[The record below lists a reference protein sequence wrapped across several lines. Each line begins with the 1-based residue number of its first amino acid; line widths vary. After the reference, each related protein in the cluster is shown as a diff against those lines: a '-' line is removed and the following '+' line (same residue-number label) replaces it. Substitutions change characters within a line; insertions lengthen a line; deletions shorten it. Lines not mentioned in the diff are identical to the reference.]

1 MNKAVNT
8 ALEGFICPACLVD
21 FPSASKLQ
29 DHWLKFHSPKVTAS
43 GTDRV
48 SDDYESIPDDSSPD
62 CAPQESKDH
71 NSCDHVFKSDLLAVL
86 EKCGFCG
93 QEIDSLGKICEGCN
107 FHCHDKCEKMVKEQ
121 CSRQSSVKSTHSK
134 FKTLPDEVDVGKRS
148 RLPSPPKS
156 LVTNICY
163 HMRHRVSKNRVRHV
177 DEHFDLDMTYI
188 TDRIIAMSFPAS
200 GLETTYRNNLREVA
214 KMLQTNHGDKFM
226 VFNLSERRYDISKL
240 NHQVLD
246 FGWPDH
252 LAPPLERLCS
262 IIKSIDSWLK
272 SDPLHVVVVHCKGG
286 KGRTGVVIAAY
297 MHFSKICSS
306 PQAALDWFAMKRFY
320 DDSLG
325 GVTQPSQRRYVHYFS
340 DYLDGKVKLNT
351 DPIFLHHIIV
361 HGIPSFDT
369 KDGCKPFLR
378 VYDGLKLIYT
388 SGVYH
393 VTPDMERIC
402 ITIEG
407 GLILHG
413 DVLIKCYHK
422 NTLSSGRDIIFRC
435 QFHTGAVR
443 DYGLELDKTELD
455 DACKDRRFPDG
466 CKVEFVFSATGNFVS
481 DIKINERLRS
491 IIRHSLHP
499 VENPDTV
506 LYPLAL
512 DNWYDSSTD
521 GAVSSAA
528 GASNAKEDYHS
539 KSDKTEQDSAG
550 KGDSDALKRPPE
562 YVPGPVNG
570 HLYAQVDKALKK
582 KVRSMSL
589 DSGARSRGAEQL
601 NFFENRANT
610 LNRKKAY
617 GFRSK
622 ENEDFGLTQPSL
634 QHNNSSKM
642 QHSSEDGRNREMKSF
657 DRLLQELGECSEIL
671 DSTLRQAGSGS
682 RGVQSSGIPVVNGG
696 SRSVIPPGPP
706 VRQKASFE
714 VGERYSRSGLIGEPL
729 LPNGISAVR
738 YNQSNGPS
746 FGATH
751 TRVPIKPPPYSQNS
765 SWNGNVKTGQM
776 SNGYSDGEALSV
788 VLHDAPLS
796 KVSPAMS
803 PTSPTFFATTEI
815 MPRTLKAK
823 TVSHTTV
830 GYNFV
835 PNSGDHVDGA
845 GRNEDVSVA
854 SQRTTSSP
862 DQQRR
867 GPKTFDFNN
876 NDDKLADVEDF
887 FDLEG
892 RKTIQDSET
901 LPEKGNVR
909 SKIALLSDMLQPDN
923 VRPPPHQN
931 IKGHIIPMPGLACL
945 SATEVSK
952 EISNYNA
959 KSLAPGEISHSSGT
973 LYISGAPPKRIVE
986 QTKHVAEPPK
996 ETDLTGF
1003 KESRLPP
1010 AHEFLVHKTDFMD
1023 HHHVVEKSPPSSIDG
1038 ISLDEGVD
1046 SKGSIDEPTNLG
1058 TSPSASDGH
1067 TDSAFGES
1075 IVSTSSVSTPVAG
1088 RSSNRFNP
1096 VAITTMNQE
1105 GEAVTDLV
1113 SQQSSSSNL
1122 LKNAAVH
1129 LQEAREDEEAGYAR
1143 LEDIRSAK
1151 KTQKSP
1157 GDGVTTETQTTLE
1170 ETSTSATPVVE
1181 PIVEQIQITKT
1192 ASDVE
1197 AIKDILSEMADLGSI
1212 NEPQLLQLSHP
1223 STPQSVRSEG
1233 PNGKGRSPLLSDG
1246 SGSFEN
1252 AVQRKKSHPVSDK
1265 GYGSTNSVS
1274 SGSSNDNVFL
1284 PESPKIPGLKFDRD
1298 TSVFWYKPTI
1308 SRTDANDILKDSE
1321 PGSFIIRDSQSFPGA
1336 FGLAVKVAVPPAH
1349 VLQGLQGDLTK
1360 VDLDNELVRHFLIET
1375 TKKGVRLKGYN
1386 DEPIFGSLAAFVY
1399 QHSITPLA
1407 LPIRLK
1413 MPAHDLLAGDKD
1425 QSLDKED
1432 GQNWPKGAVGSL
1444 MYLGKCEV
1452 EMLTGASAIQRTV
1465 EFLSTEEA
1473 AKKFTTV
1480 SFKVTPDGMTVTD
1493 TERKVFFR
1501 QHFHMKSIL
1510 YCGIDPSDKRWDLKT
1525 ATYSRKS
1532 KSFGLVMR
1540 KTGGVH
1546 NECHLFGEI
1555 CKDWPASILV
1565 NILNRSMNSST

>member
-1 MNKAVNT
+1 M
-8 ALEGFICPACLVD
+8 F
-21 FPSASKLQ
+21 SKLA
-29 DHWLKFHSPKVTAS
+29 LKKKRSLKILHDFAGSVT
-43 GTDRV
+43 
-48 SDDYESIPDDSSPD
+48 IK
-62 CAPQESKDH
+62 SKEGKDP

-93 QEIDSLGKICEGCN
+93 REIDSEGKICKGCN

-121 CSRQSSVKSTHSK
+121 WSREGSVNSAHSK
-134 FKTLPDEVDVGKRS
+134 FKTSHDEVDLGKRS
-148 RLPSPPKS
+148 RLPASPKN
-156 LVTNICY
+156 LVTNICH
-163 HMRHRVSKNRVRHV
+163 HMRHRVSRNRVRHV
-177 DEHFDLDMTYI
+177 DENFDLDMTYI

-214 KMLQTNHGDKFM
+214 KMLQTNHQDKYM

-378 VYDGLKLIYT
+378 VYVGLKLIYT

-435 QFHTGAVR
+435 QFHTSAIR
-443 DYGLELDKTELD
+443 DYGLELDKIELD
-455 DACKDRRFPDG
+455 DACKDRKFPDG

-491 IIRHSLHP
+491 IIRHSLQP

-512 DNWYDSSTD
+512 DNWYESSTD
-521 GAVSSAA
+521 GAGSSVA
-528 GASNAKEDYHS
+528 GASNTKEDYHS
-539 KSDKTEQDSAG
+539 KSDKREQDSAV
-550 KGDSDALKRPPE
+550 KGGSDALKRPPE
-562 YVPGPVNG
+562 YVAGPVNG
-570 HLYAQVDKALKK
+570 HLYAQVDKAFKK
-582 KVRSMSL
+582 KLRSMSL
-589 DSGARSRGAEQL
+589 DSGARSRAADHL

-610 LNRKKAY
+610 LNRRNAH
-617 GFRSK
+617 GFRNR

-634 QHNNSSKM
+634 QHNTSKM
-642 QHSSEDGRNREMKSF
+642 QHSSGDCRNSEVKSI

-671 DSTLRQAGSGS
+671 DSTLQQARSSS
-682 RGVQSSGIPVVNGG
+682 RGVQSSSVVNGG
-696 SRSVIPPGPP
+696 SRSAIPPGPP

-714 VGERYSRSGLIGEPL
+714 VGQRYSKSGLIGEPL
-729 LPNGISAVR
+729 LQNGISAVR
-738 YNQSNGPS
+738 YNQSNRPS
-746 FGATH
+746 FGTTQ

-765 SWNGNVKTGQM
+765 SWNGDVNTAQM
-776 SNGYSDGEALSV
+776 SNGYSDGEAHSV
-788 VLHDAPLS
+788 VLHEAPLP
-796 KVSPAMS
+796 KISPPMCPLS
-803 PTSPTFFATTEI
+803 PTYFATTEM
-815 MPRTLKAK
+815 MPRTIKAK
-823 TVSHTTV
+823 TVTHTTV

-835 PNSGDHVDGA
+835 PNSGDHLDGS
-845 GRNEDVSVA
+845 GRNEDVSVT
-854 SQRTTSSP
+854 SQWTTSNSGKLR
-862 DQQRR
+862 Q

-876 NDDKLADVEDF
+876 NDDKVSDVEDF

-909 SKIALLSDMLQPDN
+909 SKIALLSDMFQPDR

-986 QTKHVAEPPK
+986 QTKHVEEPPK

-1003 KESRLPP
+1003 QESRLPP
-1010 AHEFLVHKTDFMD
+1010 ARDYLIHKTDFMD
-1023 HHHVVEKSPPSSIDG
+1023 HHHVLDKSPRSSIDG
-1038 ISLDEGVD
+1038 ISLDEGVE
-1046 SKGSIDEPTNLG
+1046 SKGSIDEQTNLG
-1058 TSPSASDGH
+1058 TSPSASSDGH

-1088 RSSNRFNP
+1088 HSSNRFNT
-1096 VAITTMNQE
+1096 VATTSMNQE
-1105 GEAVTDLV
+1105 GEEAVANLV
-1113 SQQSSSSNL
+1113 SEQSSSSNL
-1122 LKNAAVH
+1122 LESAAVH
-1129 LQEAREDEEAGYAR
+1129 LQQAREDEEAGYAR
-1143 LEDIRSAK
+1143 LEDIQAAK
-1151 KTQKSP
+1151 KTQESP
-1157 GDGVTTETQTTLE
+1157 GDGVAMETQAAPE
-1170 ETSTSATPVVE
+1170 EASTSATPVVE

-1197 AIKDILSEMADLGSI
+1197 AIKDILSEMADMGI
-1212 NEPQLLQLSHP
+1212 NGPQLPQLSRS
-1223 STPQSVRSEG
+1223 STPQSLKSRGIIER
-1233 PNGKGRSPLLSDG
+1233 GRSPLLSDG

-1298 TSVFWYKPTI
+1298 TSEFWYKPTI
-1308 SRTDANDILKDSE
+1308 SRNDANDILKDSE

-1413 MPAHDLLAGDKD
+1413 MPDRDLSAGDKD

-1444 MYLGKCEV
+1444 MYLGQCEV

-1480 SFKVTPDGMTVTD
+1480 SFKVTQEGMTVTD

-1501 QHFHMKSIL
+1501 QHFHMNSIL

-1525 ATYSRKS
+1525 PTYSGKS

-1555 CKDWPASILV
+1555 SKDWPASILV
-1565 NILNRSMNSST
+1565 NILNRFMNSST